1 MLRLFFPALI
11 CLCFKAHCQLSYLPV
26 APHLLLYTNPSFAG
40 TSGGLRFQYCA
51 TNIEGRSP
59 IMFDNN
65 HPRLFAADGYVKQ
78 LKTGFGFS
86 FFNYGFGTAGLQ
98 LTAAPHIKLNANS
111 KLIPSLQVG
120 LPYDRYYSQGTLITL
135 GPGLL
140 YNYKRF
146 YAGAYAAPLVLG
158 KSTYVMTE
166 QIINTHTSY
175 NFLMPDKH
183 LLNLFV
189 KYGYSRYSQ
198 AAQMEF
204 NSVVFKYVQ
213 AGAGYI
219 FYQQRSLLSS
229 YYLNRSAVYFNAGY
243 RNNYFYILLN
253 LQSQSFSTQISALSW
268 QWTMGL
274 TIRPHDRQKILVNFE
289 EM

>member
-1 MLRLFFPALI
+1 MLKFISALLFCF
-11 CLCFKAHCQLSYLPV
+11 CFKAYCQFAYLPV
-26 APHLLLYTNPSFAG
+26 MPHLLLYTNPSFAG
-40 TSGGLRFQYCA
+40 TNGGLRIQYCG
-51 TNIEGRSP
+51 TGIQERSP
-59 IMFDNN
+59 FISES

-86 FFNYGFGTAGLQ
+86 FFNYGSGTAGLQ
-98 LTAAPHIKLNANS
+98 LTAAPHIKLGANS

-120 LPYDRYYSQGTLITL
+120 LPYDRFYSRGNIVTI
-135 GPGLL
+135 GAGLL

-146 YAGAYAAPLVLG
+146 YAGTSVSPLVFG
-158 KSTYVMTE
+158 NSTYVTTG
-166 QIINTHTSY
+166 QLINAHASY

-183 LLNLFV
+183 LLNLFL
-189 KYGYSRYSQ
+189 KYGYSGYSQ
-198 AAQMEF
+198 AAQIEF

-213 AGAGYI
+213 AGTGFI
-219 FYQQRSLLSS
+219 FNQQRSLLSS
-229 YYLNRSAVYFNAGY
+229 SRFNNTAIYFNAGY

-253 LQSQSFSTQISALSW
+253 LQSNSFSTGAANLSW

-274 TIRPHDRQKILVNFE
+274 TIRPAGKQKILVNFE